1 MLGAQLITV
10 STVDNSEV
18 DIAVVLDRV
27 DQGLLTTV
35 KDVIE
40 NANNAVDWQF
50 VCRVI
55 VTQVIKRMS

>member
-18 DIAVVLDRV
+18 DIAVVLDHV

-40 NANNAVDWQF
+40 NANNGVDWQF

-55 VTQVIKRMS
+55 ITQVIRCMS